1 MNNTPPHSQKAKLHD
16 LITSRLR
23 ELIRDGKLKPGDRLP
38 PERKLA
44 ELFQVS
50 RNSVREAIRI
60 LEDKQIIHCRPGSGT
75 FVADIDG
82 ESILEAMTDAFE
94 SQRTKLEQILEFRQV
109 LEPGVARLAARR
121 ISPAALNTLAEIIR
135 NQEEIL
141 FRGEGNQRELD
152 LLFHQTLVEATG
164 NRVLSTVLD
173 TIGEKIRETRSD
185 SLLSERRARQSIAAH
200 KRIFAALEAGDSRR
214 AGKEMERHLKTL
226 RSTLVT
232 LH

>member
-1 MNNTPPHSQKAKLHD
+1 MNNTPQNSQKAKLHE

-23 ELIRDGKLKPGDRLP
+23 KLIRDGKLKPGDRLP

-60 LEDKQIIHCRPGSGT
+60 LEDKQILHCRPGSGT

-82 ESILEAMTDAFE
+82 ESILEAMTEAFE

-121 ISPAALNTLAEIIR
+121 ISPAALKTLAEIIR
-135 NQEEIL
+135 KQEEIL
-141 FRGEGNQRELD
+141 FRGEENQREMD

-185 SLLSERRARQSIAAH
+185 SLQSERRARQSIAAH
-200 KRIFAALEAGDSRR
+200 KRIFAALEAGDSGL
-214 AGKEMERHLKTL
+214 AAKEMEHHLLTL
-226 RSTLVT
+226 RSTLDT